1 MLTKNILQYINET
14 YASYNIVLAPNDIKN
29 LPSYLLAQPNFLLN
43 IGNYLPI
50 PTHIQFFEDYF
61 IIETSFN
68 TERVVHHLIIPYKSL
83 LAIFEIDMSE
93 GFVFTQKQTST
104 NENKNDEKIKQTN
117 DKKPNLK
124 AVN

>member
-14 YASYNIVLAPNDIKN
+14 YASYNIVLTPNDIKN

-50 PTHIQFFEDYF
+50 PTHIQFFKDSF
-61 IIETSFN
+61 TIETSFN
-68 TERVVHHLIIPYKSL
+68 RVVHHLIIPYESL

-93 GFVFTQKQTST
+93 GFVFTQRQTST
-104 NENKNDEKIKQTN
+104 NENKDDEKIKQTN

-124 AVN
+124 AIN

>member
-1 MLTKNILQYINET
+1 MLTKNILQHINKT
-14 YASYNIVLAPNDIKN
+14 YASYNIVLSPNDIEN
-29 LPSYLLAQPNFLLN
+29 LPQYLLAQPNFLLN

-61 IIETSFN
+61 TIEASFN
-68 TERVVHHLIIPYKSL
+68 RVIHHLVIPYESL

-93 GFVFTQKQTST
+93 GFVFTQKQNVEGTEVRQ
-104 NENKNDEKIKQTN
+104 NN

-124 AVN
+124 VVN